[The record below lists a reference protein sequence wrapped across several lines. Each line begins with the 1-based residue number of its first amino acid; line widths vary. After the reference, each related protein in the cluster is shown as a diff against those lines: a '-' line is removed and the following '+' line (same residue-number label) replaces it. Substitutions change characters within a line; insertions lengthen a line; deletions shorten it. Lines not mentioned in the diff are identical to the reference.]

1 MRIPDGTMLPIASF
15 LVRWTMFDCRLF
27 VCIFTHK
34 SGGKKN
40 HVRPHGLHVRVEE
53 QEKKKTRN
61 RPKIQPWPRRMK
73 KWTRNCDAAKLLKSM
88 LDNGEIAQGDLPKDV
103 YKMREEFQR
112 YPLKTFRNGFYNL
125 KRDTGFHLREN
136 IARINKGIA
145 CVRYFCL
152 FVHLSHSIF
161 CFVIYY
167 RLRLF
172 R

>member
-1 MRIPDGTMLPIASF
+1 LIAGCLSVF
-15 LVRWTMFDCRLF
+15 SLTKAGARKIMSDLMDFMFGSR
-27 VCIFTHK
+27 
-34 SGGKKN
+34 N
-40 HVRPHGLHVRVEE
+40 
-53 QEKKKTRN
+53 KKKKDTKSAKDTAMASSN
-61 RPKIQPWPRRMK
+61 E